1 MAVVV
6 AVIVLMPRLMMLRVR
21 RGRRRVT
28 RDLVPGRGM
37 HRRGM
42 RHCGCPSRCLR
53 SLRRM
58 LGRSRSL
65 CGVRNRRV
73 TLRLWR
79 LLCRCLHRRRS
90 LALRRRVPLRCSH
103 RRAAECAA
111 DRKRHHHLLYC
122 LVHCRVPFV
131 VRASPFSRLHKDRT
145 IRRKFL
151 TKDFETD
158 IRSDESAAR
167 DHEIRLAKA
176 IADALRV
183 LQRGSVAPRRT
194 MRSDYNVNLK

>member
-6 AVIVLMPRLMMLRVR
+6 TMVVVMPRLMVLRMR

-28 RDLVPGRGM
+28 RNLVPRRRT

-42 RHCGCPSRCLR
+42 RRRVCPSWSLR
-53 SLRRM
+53 RLRRM

-65 CGVRNRRV
+65 CRVRNRRV
-73 TLRLWR
+73 SLRRWR

-90 LALRRRVPLRCSH
+90 LALRRRVPFRSGH
-103 RRAAECAA
+103 RRAAQSAA
-111 DRKRHHHLLYC
+111 YRERHHHLLYC

-145 IRRKFL
+145 ILRNFL
-151 TKDFETD
+151 TKDFE
-158 IRSDESAAR
+158 AA
-167 DHEIRLAKA
+167 LWQSQTP
-176 IADALRV
+176 V
-183 LQRGSVAPRRT
+183 LV
-194 MRSDYNVNLK
+194 